1 MIKKIL
7 VANRG
12 EIAMRIFRTCR
23 VMNIS
28 TVAVYTHVD
37 RGALHVRYAEEAY
50 CISESPED
58 TSYLKP
64 ELILSIAKKTGA
76 AIHPGY
82 GFLSENADFARRCEE
97 EGVIF
102 IGPSA
107 DIISKM
113 GIKTEARKIMREAG
127 LPIVP
132 GTETPVQGIDEVK
145 KVANEVGYPIML
157 KALAGG
163 GGKGM
168 RLVRTEEEVET
179 ALRLSQSEAGTSF
192 GNDAV
197 YIEKYIE
204 NPHHIEVQIMGDKYG
219 NVVHL
224 YERECSIQRRNQKV
238 IEESPSPFVKEETRK
253 KMLKV
258 AVEACK
264 KIGYYSAGTLEF
276 MMDKDQNF
284 YFLEMNTRLQVEHPV
299 TEECTG
305 VDLVRDMI
313 TVAAGNPLPYKQDD
327 IEFSG
332 AAIECRIYAEDPENN
347 FMPSPGVIT
356 VREAPEGRNLR
367 LDSAAY
373 AGFEVSLHYDPMI
386 ALGANPAQAVKVIS
400 EAESYNGPSLI
411 IGYAP
416 CELHGIAK
424 GGMNHCQD
432 EMKKAVTAGYWNLFS
447 FNPELKAEGK
457 NPFTLTSKEGDGTY
471 QEFLNNEARYTRLVK
486 PFPERAEKLFA
497 ESEKAAKER
506 YEHLLKLVELY
517 K

>member
-50 CISESPED
+50 CISSSPED

-64 ELILSIAKKTGA
+64 ELILAIAKKTGA

-102 IGPSA
+102 IGPGA
-107 DIISKM
+107 DIIAKM

-132 GTETPVQGIDEVK
+132 GTETPVQGIEEVK
-145 KVANEVGYPIML
+145 KVAKEVGYPIML

-168 RLVRTEEEVET
+168 RLVRSEEEAET

-224 YERECSIQRRNQKV
+224 IQRNGLLYAV
-238 IEESPSPFVKEETRK
+238 HFDSIANV
-253 KMLKV
+253 V
-258 AVEACK
+258 AAFTG
-264 KIGYYSAGTLEF
+264 IFHFDNPA
-276 MMDKDQNF
+276 DND
-284 YFLEMNTRLQVEHPV
+284 R
-299 TEECTG
+299 CTG
-305 VDLVRDMI
+305 GR
-313 TVAAGNPLPYKQDD
+313 LPVL
-327 IEFSG
+327 F
-332 AAIECRIYAEDPENN
+332 
-347 FMPSPGVIT
+347 
-356 VREAPEGRNLR
+356 
-367 LDSAAY
+367 
-373 AGFEVSLHYDPMI
+373 
-386 ALGANPAQAVKVIS
+386 
-400 EAESYNGPSLI
+400 
-411 IGYAP
+411 
-416 CELHGIAK
+416 
-424 GGMNHCQD
+424 CQ
-432 EMKKAVTAGYWNLFS
+432 FS
-447 FNPELKAEGK
+447 FDSDVPA
-457 NPFTLTSKEGDGTY
+457 
-471 QEFLNNEARYTRLVK
+471 
-486 PFPERAEKLFA
+486 
-497 ESEKAAKER
+497 
-506 YEHLLKLVELY
+506 
-517 K
+517 

>member
-157 KALAGG
+157 KDL
-163 GGKGM
+163 
-168 RLVRTEEEVET
+168 REVE
-179 ALRLSQSEAGTSF
+179 
-192 GNDAV
+192 
-197 YIEKYIE
+197 EKVCVWYVRKKRW
-204 NPHHIEVQIMGDKYG
+204 N
-219 NVVHL
+219 
-224 YERECSIQRRNQKV
+224 C
-238 IEESPSPFVKEETRK
+238 SPFVAIR
-253 KMLKV
+253 
-258 AVEACK
+258 
-264 KIGYYSAGTLEF
+264 S
-276 MMDKDQNF
+276 
-284 YFLEMNTRLQVEHPV
+284 
-299 TEECTG
+299 
-305 VDLVRDMI
+305 RDI
-313 TVAAGNPLPYKQDD
+313 LWQ
-327 IEFSG
+327 
-332 AAIECRIYAEDPENN
+332 
-347 FMPSPGVIT
+347 
-356 VREAPEGRNLR
+356 
-367 LDSAAY
+367 
-373 AGFEVSLHYDPMI
+373 
-386 ALGANPAQAVKVIS
+386 
-400 EAESYNGPSLI
+400 
-411 IGYAP
+411 
-416 CELHGIAK
+416 
-424 GGMNHCQD
+424 
-432 EMKKAVTAGYWNLFS
+432 
-447 FNPELKAEGK
+447 
-457 NPFTLTSKEGDGTY
+457 
-471 QEFLNNEARYTRLVK
+471 
-486 PFPERAEKLFA
+486 
-497 ESEKAAKER
+497 
-506 YEHLLKLVELY
+506 
-517 K
+517 

>member
-253 KMLKV
+253 KI
-258 AVEACK
+258 AVNG
-264 KIGYYSAGTLEF
+264 KIYEVDYNMGGDSIHSIIIDHHSHGVQISPSSNNSYTIMNKGELYQIELQG
-276 MMDKDQNF
+276 
-284 YFLEMNTRLQVEHPV
+284 EMEKIHNARTAAESVGRQVVQAP
-299 TEECTG
+299 
-305 VDLVRDMI
+305 M
-313 TVAAGNPLPYKQDD
+313 
-327 IEFSG
+327 
-332 AAIECRIYAEDPENN
+332 
-347 FMPSPGVIT
+347 PGVILKT
-356 VREAPEGRNLR
+356 
-367 LDSAAY
+367 Y
-373 AGFEVSLHYDPMI
+373 
-386 ALGANPAQAVKVIS
+386 VK
-400 EAESYNGPSLI
+400 
-411 IGYAP
+411 
-416 CELHGIAK
+416 K
-424 GGMNHCQD
+424 GD
-432 EMKKAVTAGYWNLFS
+432 
-447 FNPELKAEGK
+447 
-457 NPFTLTSKEGDGTY
+457 
-471 QEFLNNEARYTRLVK
+471 LVK
-486 PFPERAEKLFA
+486 RGDPLCVLVAMKMENEIR
-497 ESEKAAKER
+497 SVTDGVVKEVF
-506 YEHLLKLVELY
+506 VEDGMKVGLNDRIMVIE
-517 K
+517 